1 MEDIYLYEN
10 TSVLKNKLDI
20 KDKNQLEDFESFIT
34 YTKFLNVDEVM
45 QNREFNFDYIKD
57 IHKHIFGDIYDWAGE
72 TRKINI
78 EKSEKVLNGMS
89 VEYCDYTQVEKE
101 ANKAIEELK
110 NIEWKE
116 LDLDERS
123 ELFSKKI
130 SNLWKVHAFREGNTR
145 TIMTFS
151 VQFAEKQGFHMD
163 SEIFKVYS
171 EYVRDSLVLASIGE
185 YSEYEHLTRIVKDS
199 MEIGERK
206 FLRSNTYVK
215 FNSSFNEINKNDVYK
230 FEDAE
235 ELISALS
242 EKYNCSEEI
251 KLSIFFNKACKK
263 EVFNGC
269 VDLKNYKEKLS
280 YIIKKDK
287 NVVKRKELER

>member
-1 MEDIYLYEN
+1 
-10 TSVLKNKLDI
+10 
-20 KDKNQLEDFESFIT
+20 
-34 YTKFLNVDEVM
+34 M

-101 ANKAIEELK
+101 VNKAIEELK

-151 VQFAEKQGFHMD
+151 VQIDFRKQKG
-163 SEIFKVYS
+163 STCYRTRLFK
-171 EYVRDSLVLASIGE
+171 
-185 YSEYEHLTRIVKDS
+185 HKP
-199 MEIGERK
+199 
-206 FLRSNTYVK
+206 SN
-215 FNSSFNEINKNDVYK
+215 
-230 FEDAE
+230 
-235 ELISALS
+235 
-242 EKYNCSEEI
+242 
-251 KLSIFFNKACKK
+251 
-263 EVFNGC
+263 
-269 VDLKNYKEKLS
+269 
-280 YIIKKDK
+280 
-287 NVVKRKELER
+287 

>member
-1 MEDIYLYEN
+1 MEDIYLYKN

-57 IHKHIFGDIYDWAGE
+57 VHKHIFGYIYEWAGE
-72 TRKINI
+72 PRKINI

-101 ANKAIEELK
+101 ANRAITEMK
-110 NIEWKE
+110 NTRWDK
-116 LDLDERS
+116 LSLNERA
-123 ELFSKKI
+123 ELFSKQI
-130 SNLWKVHAFREGNTR
+130 SDLWKVHAFREGNTR

-151 VQFAEKQGFHMD
+151 ERFAESHGFHMD
-163 SEIFKVYS
+163 GEIFKTHAT
-171 EYVRDSLVLASIGE
+171 YVRDSLVLASIGE
-185 YSEYEHLTRIVKDS
+185 YSEYEHLTKIIKDS

-206 FLRSNTYVK
+206 FLRDNTYVK

-230 FEDAE
+230 FKDAE
-235 ELISALS
+235 ELISVLS
-242 EKYNCSEEI
+242 EKYSCIEEI
-251 KLSIFFNKACKK
+251 KLSVCLDKACKK
-263 EVFNGC
+263 ELFNGY
-269 VDLKNYKEKLS
+269 VDLKSCEKKLS
-280 YIIKKDK
+280 YVIKKDK
-287 NVVKRKELER
+287 YRVKREELER